1 MNGETSVRWHK
12 IIKFIGT
19 SEQENEIFDGQNNAI
34 EERGDVVFK
43 NGAVYKGQW
52 LGQMKHG
59 FGV

>member
-1 MNGETSVRWHK
+1 MGAQSQK
-12 IIKFIGT
+12 LIYFLGT
-19 SEQENEIFDGQNNAI
+19 SEQADDVFDGQNNAI

>member
-1 MNGETSVRWHK
+1 MGAKSQK
-12 IIKFIGT
+12 LIYFLGT
-19 SEQENEIFDGQNNAI
+19 SEQADDVFDGQNNAI

>member
-1 MNGETSVRWHK
+1 MGTKSQK
-12 IIKFIGT
+12 LIYFLGT
-19 SEQENEIFDGQNNAI
+19 SEQADEVFDGQNNAI